1 VILPPQTGDEGIH
14 TQAPDPHAGHEEEVI
29 PRLAWHCLT
38 TGTLAWLHTR
48 ETDRRLRGA
57 LRRPSK

>member
-29 PRLAWHCLT
+29 PPPGVALPDHRDAGMVAYSGNRQT
-38 TGTLAWLHTR
+38 TPRCPA
-48 ETDRRLRGA
+48 
-57 LRRPSK
+57 PP